1 LRLIINNFN
10 CQLYFKC
17 KHITGLKS
25 NNKYMKNISIILN
38 AVLLVAVGVLFYLHF
53 SATKSEK
60 KVVSNK
66 SVETAESG
74 EVAYVVIDSLR
85 KNYKFFEDLR
95 ELLIQKQQN
104 SELSLNRKAAAYEKE
119 AIDFQ
124 EKIQKHLI
132 TQRQAEEMNQKLMDK
147 QQNILKLR
155 ETLSM
160 QLADDEASMNKQLQ
174 DSISSFLEEYNAGRF
189 KMIFSVSMG
198 QNLLYGDAA
207 LNITDE
213 VISGLNHRYNGT
225 VDEEKVKEKTEAE

>member
-1 LRLIINNFN
+1 
-10 CQLYFKC
+10 
-17 KHITGLKS
+17 
-25 NNKYMKNISIILN
+25 MKNISIILN

-132 TQRQAEEMNQKLMDK
+132 TQRQAEEMNQKLMTK

-160 QLADDEASMNKQLQ
+160 QLAEDESSMNKQLQ

-198 QNLLYGDAA
+198 QNLLYGDEA

-213 VISGLNHRYNGT
+213 VIAGLNERYNGT
-225 VDEEKVKEKTEAE
+225 ADEEKEKTKAE